1 MKNVQRTREKWRL
14 ALYLSMRVA
23 SSTKSLHLF
32 LDSKQRTKLKTANSA
47 GTLFTTTGRHVALSF
62 RMFKNTLDMK
72 ANIHFGTLRDTD
84 VVKFDDDIPCL
95 DLARSRSSAEKSDG
109 DL

>member
-1 MKNVQRTREKWRL
+1 MVRKFAKCL
-14 ALYLSMRVA
+14 A
-23 SSTKSLHLF
+23 
-32 LDSKQRTKLKTANSA
+32 
-47 GTLFTTTGRHVALSF
+47 GRHVALSF
-62 RMFKNTLDMK
+62 HMFKNTLDMK

-109 DL
+109 DLLGRRSVLNVGTLPKTLRNKFLHREFTSHTGTG

>member
-1 MKNVQRTREKWRL
+1 
-14 ALYLSMRVA
+14 
-23 SSTKSLHLF
+23 
-32 LDSKQRTKLKTANSA
+32 
-47 GTLFTTTGRHVALSF
+47 
-62 RMFKNTLDMK
+62 MFKNTLDMK